1 MSYMV
6 NLSTV
11 MAEASVPLRTV
22 AKLWDMGGAASAEAR
37 QTVCKQF
44 AGAAGLGIVPAD
56 VQGCFRALDGFSGA
70 RRATLQRSLIDFM
83 ALGLEVEDATNT

>member
-6 NLSTV
+6 SLSTV

-22 AKLWDMGGAASAEAR
+22 AKLWDMGGADSAEAR

-44 AGAAGLGIVPAD
+44 AGVAGLGVVPAD
-56 VQGCFRALDGFSGA
+56 VQGCFRALDGFVA
-70 RRATLQRSLIDFM
+70 PRRTMLQGKLIDLM
-83 ALGLEVEDATNT
+83 ALGLEVQDATNT